1 MKLDLSILKELHSD
15 VTKASGFK
23 LDEAEMT
30 ELAEYSLN
38 LITGKIGYDDV
49 EKVIQEKC
57 GKDYLYREGNKRI
70 VLVSTKHDYV
80 IKIAKLAGW
89 EGIENNVTEY
99 DTTEWYHTNSK
110 HKRKRYAPY
119 PIMLIGTE
127 DYPGLVFIQEKY
139 TEILES
145 MANELRLSKT
155 LSKKKVEDIL
165 INEIVDR
172 GYTDMKE
179 MLDEINEEFFTDDTP
194 IVASATNFGFN
205 PDGGIAIVDWGSIVP
220 KDGHE
225 ARCPECGSPMVFE
238 VESLAAISK
247 AGKVTLAA
255 DTVRP
260 KYVCVATYNE
270 ELDRHEMDTDE
281 FYQRLR
287 SGDPDVVMEA
297 SEADKALEEI
307 HFSQINEDSE
317 FTYEGKTYYLGKSSV
332 IIENTEVLKVYD
344 KKGNYIGVGMT
355 EDGEYIDFNK

>member
-119 PIMLIGTE
+119 PVMLIGTE
-127 DYPGLVFIQEKY
+127 DYPGLVFIQEK
-139 TEILES
+139 
-145 MANELRLSKT
+145 
-155 LSKKKVEDIL
+155 
-165 INEIVDR
+165 
-172 GYTDMKE
+172 
-179 MLDEINEEFFTDDTP
+179 FT
-194 IVASATNFGFN
+194 
-205 PDGGIAIVDWGSIVP
+205 
-220 KDGHE
+220 
-225 ARCPECGSPMVFE
+225 
-238 VESLAAISK
+238 
-247 AGKVTLAA
+247 
-255 DTVRP
+255 
-260 KYVCVATYNE
+260 
-270 ELDRHEMDTDE
+270 
-281 FYQRLR
+281 
-287 SGDPDVVMEA
+287 
-297 SEADKALEEI
+297 
-307 HFSQINEDSE
+307 
-317 FTYEGKTYYLGKSSV
+317 
-332 IIENTEVLKVYD
+332 
-344 KKGNYIGVGMT
+344 
-355 EDGEYIDFNK
+355 